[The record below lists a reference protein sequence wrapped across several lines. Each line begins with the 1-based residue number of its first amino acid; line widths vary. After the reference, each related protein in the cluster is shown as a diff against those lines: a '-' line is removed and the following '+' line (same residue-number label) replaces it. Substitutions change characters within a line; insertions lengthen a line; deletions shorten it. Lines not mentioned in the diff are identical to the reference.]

1 MSTKD
6 RATIAAARIVAAVAD
21 EDDEDEIAAIIRG
34 AYVNETVMESRAE
47 HLESVLARVR
57 ELCANME
64 QSRFWQV
71 EGCGVK
77 LREILDSAEQA

>member
-1 MSTKD
+1 MTTKD
-6 RATIAAARIVAAVAD
+6 RAAIAAARIVAAVAD

-57 ELCANME
+57 ELCANGLTYGATYAFIE
-64 QSRFWQV
+64 RLWP
-71 EGCGVK
+71 
-77 LREILDSAEQA
+77 ILDSAEQA